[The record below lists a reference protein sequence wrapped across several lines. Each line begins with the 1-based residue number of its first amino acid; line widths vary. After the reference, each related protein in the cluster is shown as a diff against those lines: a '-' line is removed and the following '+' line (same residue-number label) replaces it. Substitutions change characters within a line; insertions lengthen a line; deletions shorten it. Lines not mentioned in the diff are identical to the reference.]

1 MALRQAAFRF
11 YLEDGTEATSTGLAA
26 QNTSISK
33 EDGDQGTFLIRFLIQ
48 SDASTVGS
56 NTVAQFQ
63 RNLNGG
69 AWANI
74 TTSSTI
80 VKAVTTS
87 VFADA
92 ANTTSLLGGSG
103 TFETSSS
110 GCTHDGTAG
119 GSAFDIVAN
128 GRGETVC
135 SVQLIAAAVVPGDV
149 VGIRISTTPTAITV
163 YDQNATVT
171 ITTPSPAI
179 TSIDGDNDTT
189 DTRTGVVIAGANFG
203 ASETGSAKVEISNNA
218 VYASGIIVEID
229 ATSWSAAS
237 ITVTLRRESDSV
249 ALATLLS
256 LPLSPAYLWVT
267 DSAGLRNASGFQ
279 CTLRPPG
286 PTPVAAVNTGAAL
299 NVDTTYLARV
309 RVENSGGAGATG
321 FKWQVNHASG
331 GYVDITAASSNV
343 RAVAAA
349 SFANND
355 DVPQVI
361 GGSGTYASNNDAA
374 TEDGTTTLA
383 AAFPAGGAIE
393 YVLSFQLR
401 SADVSNGQ
409 TGLMRL
415 VLDTGTALDTYTQ
428 TPQYSVVEGAAAVGM
443 VFPPPMRR
451 FQHMLVR

>member
-1 MALRQAAFRF
+1 M
-11 YLEDGTEATSTGLAA
+11 
-26 QNTSISK
+26 
-33 EDGDQGTFLIRFLIQ
+33 
-48 SDASTVGS
+48 
-56 NTVAQFQ
+56 
-63 RNLNGG
+63 
-69 AWANI
+69 
-74 TTSSTI
+74 
-80 VKAVTTS
+80 
-87 VFADA
+87 
-92 ANTTSLLGGSG
+92 
-103 TFETSSS
+103 
-110 GCTHDGTAG
+110 
-119 GSAFDIVAN
+119 
-128 GRGETVC
+128 
-135 SVQLIAAAVVPGDV
+135 